1 MRSLSGCGSPNF
13 LPLGVQLEL
22 AICEQISLLKSRGLT
37 ISDDEQAKYILS
49 CINYYRFSGYLF
61 GFRDKSTGMYPQDL
75 TFAQVKRI
83 YDFDR
88 RLTKTLL
95 FALEDI
101 EETLKTR
108 LSYTVTSCYPE
119 DSLVYLNASIYRNH
133 NSFVEFQSLFF
144 SAVKKNKGLPFVKHH
159 IEKYGGNLPMWV
171 AVELF
176 TMGNLHAV
184 YNNLIS
190 PLQKKIAKQ
199 YGTGPNQL
207 KNWIRNL
214 TYTRNHLAHNMRIY
228 DYDFARSPM
237 QCKNHPFPCEKTN
250 RIFDQVFIMCVMY
263 SDHEEWTNYIVPE
276 LSALF
281 EEYSDVIQLQNI
293 GFPENWKDILKY

>member
-1 MRSLSGCGSPNF
+1 MKDLKKHASF
-13 LPLGVQLEL
+13 D
-22 AICEQISLLKSRGLT
+22 EQISLLKYRGLT
-37 ISDDEQAKYILS
+37 ISDENQAKYILS

-61 GFRDKSTGMYPQDL
+61 GFRDKSTGMYPQNL
-75 TFAQVKRI
+75 TLAQVKRI

-108 LSYTVTSCYPE
+108 LSYTITSSYPE
-119 DSLVYLNASIYRNH
+119 DPLIYLNAAIYRNR
-133 NSFVEFQSLFF
+133 NSFIDFQSRFY
-144 SAVKKNKGLPFVKHH
+144 SAVEKNKGLPFVKHH
-159 IEKYGGNLPMWV
+159 IEQYGGDLPMWV

-184 YNNLIS
+184 YDNLIG

-199 YGTGPNQL
+199 YNTGPIQL
-207 KNWIRNL
+207 RNWILNL
-214 TYTRNHLAHNMRIY
+214 MYTRNHLAHNMRIY

>member
-1 MRSLSGCGSPNF
+1 MKDLKKHASF
-13 LPLGVQLEL
+13 D
-22 AICEQISLLKSRGLT
+22 EQISLLKSRGLT
-37 ISDDEQAKYILS
+37 ISDENQAKYILS

-61 GFRDKSTGMYPQDL
+61 GFRDKSTGMYPQNL

-83 YDFDR
+83 YDLDR

-108 LSYTVTSCYPE
+108 LSYTITSSYPE
-119 DSLVYLNASIYRNH
+119 DPLIYLNAAIYRNR
-133 NSFVEFQSLFF
+133 NSFIDFQSRFY
-144 SAVKKNKGLPFVKHH
+144 SAVEKNKGLPFVKHH
-159 IEKYGGNLPMWV
+159 IEQYGGDLPMWV

-184 YNNLIS
+184 YDNLIG

-199 YGTGPNQL
+199 YNTGPIQL
-207 KNWIRNL
+207 RNWILNL
-214 TYTRNHLAHNMRIY
+214 MYTRNHLAHNMRIY

>member
-1 MRSLSGCGSPNF
+1 MKNLKKHASF
-13 LPLGVQLEL
+13 D
-22 AICEQISLLKSRGLT
+22 EQISLLKSRGLT
-37 ISDDEQAKYILS
+37 ISDENQVKYILS

-61 GFRDKSTGMYPQDL
+61 GFRDKHTGMYPCNL
-75 TFAQVKRI
+75 TFSQVKRI

-108 LSYTVTSCYPE
+108 LSYTITSSYPE
-119 DSLVYLNASIYRNH
+119 DPLIYLNAAIYRNR
-133 NSFVEFQSLFF
+133 NSFINFQSRFYT
-144 SAVKKNKGLPFVKHH
+144 AVEKNKGLPFVKHH
-159 IEKYGGNLPMWV
+159 IEQYGGDLPMWV

-184 YNNLIS
+184 YDNLIG

-199 YGTGPNQL
+199 YNTGPNQL
-207 KNWIRNL
+207 RNWILNL
-214 TYTRNHLAHNMRIY
+214 MYTRNHLAHNMRIY

-237 QCKNHPFPCEKTN
+237 QCKKHPFPCEKTN

-263 SDHEEWTNYIVPE
+263 SDHEEWTNYIIPE
-276 LSALF
+276 LNALF

-293 GFPENWKDILKY
+293 GFPENWKDILK

>member
-1 MRSLSGCGSPNF
+1 MKDLKKHASF
-13 LPLGVQLEL
+13 D
-22 AICEQISLLKSRGLT
+22 EQISLLKSRGLT

-61 GFRDKSTGMYPQDL
+61 GFRNKRTGMYPCNL
-75 TFAQVKRI
+75 TFSQVKRI

-88 RLTKTLL
+88 RLTRTLL
-95 FALEDI
+95 FVLEDI

-108 LSYTVTSCYPE
+108 LSYTITSSYPE
-119 DSLVYLNASIYRNH
+119 DPLIYLNAAIYRNR
-133 NSFVEFQSLFF
+133 NSFIDFQSRFY
-144 SAVKKNKGLPFVKHH
+144 SAVEKNKGLPFVKHH
-159 IEKYGGNLPMWV
+159 IEQYGGDLPMWV

-184 YNNLIS
+184 YDNLIG

-199 YGTGPNQL
+199 YNTGPIQL
-207 KNWIRNL
+207 RNWILNL
-214 TYTRNHLAHNMRIY
+214 MYTRNHLAHNMRIY

-263 SDHEEWTNYIVPE
+263 SDHEEWTNYIIPE
-276 LSALF
+276 LNALF

>member
-1 MRSLSGCGSPNF
+1 MKDLKKHASF
-13 LPLGVQLEL
+13 D
-22 AICEQISLLKSRGLT
+22 EQISLLKSRGLT
-37 ISDDEQAKYILS
+37 ISDENQAKYILS

-61 GFRDKSTGMYPQDL
+61 GFRNKRTGMYPCNL
-75 TFAQVKRI
+75 TFSQVKRI

-88 RLTKTLL
+88 RLTRTLL
-95 FALEDI
+95 FVLEDI

-108 LSYTVTSCYPE
+108 LSYTITSSYPE
-119 DSLVYLNASIYRNH
+119 DPLIYLNAAIYRNR
-133 NSFVEFQSLFF
+133 NSFIDFQSRFY
-144 SAVKKNKGLPFVKHH
+144 SAVEKNKGLPFVKHH
-159 IEKYGGNLPMWV
+159 IEQYGGDLPMWV

-184 YNNLIS
+184 YDNLIG

-199 YGTGPNQL
+199 YNTGSIQL
-207 KNWIRNL
+207 RNWILNL
-214 TYTRNHLAHNMRIY
+214 MYTRNHLAHNMRIY

-263 SDHEEWTNYIVPE
+263 SDHEEWTNYIIPE
-276 LSALF
+276 LNALF

>member
-1 MRSLSGCGSPNF
+1 
-13 LPLGVQLEL
+13 
-22 AICEQISLLKSRGLT
+22 
-37 ISDDEQAKYILS
+37 
-49 CINYYRFSGYLF
+49 
-61 GFRDKSTGMYPQDL
+61 MYPQDL

>member
-1 MRSLSGCGSPNF
+1 MKDLKKHASF
-13 LPLGVQLEL
+13 D
-22 AICEQISLLKSRGLT
+22 EQISLLKSRGLT
-37 ISDDEQAKYILS
+37 ISDENQAKYILS

-61 GFRDKSTGMYPQDL
+61 GFRNKRTGMYPCNL
-75 TFAQVKRI
+75 TFSQIKRI

-88 RLTKTLL
+88 RLTRTLL
-95 FALEDI
+95 FVLEDI

-108 LSYTVTSCYPE
+108 LSYTITSSYPE
-119 DSLVYLNASIYRNH
+119 DPLIYLNAAIYRNR
-133 NSFVEFQSLFF
+133 NSFIDFQSRFY
-144 SAVKKNKGLPFVKHH
+144 SAVEKNKGLPFVKHH
-159 IEKYGGNLPMWV
+159 IEQYGGDLPMWV

-184 YNNLIS
+184 YDNLIG

-199 YGTGPNQL
+199 YNTGPIQL
-207 KNWIRNL
+207 RNWILNL
-214 TYTRNHLAHNMRIY
+214 MYTRNHLAHNMRVY

-250 RIFDQVFIMCVMY
+250 RIFGQVFIMCVMY
-263 SDHEEWTNYIVPE
+263 SDHEEWTNYIIPE
-276 LSALF
+276 LNALF

>member
-1 MRSLSGCGSPNF
+1 MKDLKKHASF
-13 LPLGVQLEL
+13 D
-22 AICEQISLLKSRGLT
+22 EQISLLKSRGLT
-37 ISDDEQAKYILS
+37 ISDENQAKYILS

-61 GFRDKSTGMYPQDL
+61 GFRNKRTGMYPCNL
-75 TFAQVKRI
+75 TFSQVKRI

-88 RLTKTLL
+88 RLTRTLL
-95 FALEDI
+95 FVLEDI

-108 LSYTVTSCYPE
+108 LSYTITSSYPE
-119 DSLVYLNASIYRNH
+119 DPLIYLNAAIYRNR
-133 NSFVEFQSLFF
+133 NSFIDFQSRFY
-144 SAVKKNKGLPFVKHH
+144 SAVEKNKGLPFVKHH
-159 IEKYGGNLPMWV
+159 IEQYGGDLPMWV

-184 YNNLIS
+184 YNNLIG

-199 YGTGPNQL
+199 YNTGPIQL
-207 KNWIRNL
+207 RNWILNL
-214 TYTRNHLAHNMRIY
+214 MYTRNHLAHNMRIY

-263 SDHEEWTNYIVPE
+263 SDHEEWTNYIIPE
-276 LSALF
+276 LNALF

-293 GFPENWKDILKY
+293 GFPENWKDILK

>member
-1 MRSLSGCGSPNF
+1 MKDLKKHASF
-13 LPLGVQLEL
+13 D
-22 AICEQISLLKSRGLT
+22 EQISLLKSRGLT
-37 ISDDEQAKYILS
+37 ISDENQAKYILS

-61 GFRDKSTGMYPQDL
+61 GFRNKRTGMYPCNL
-75 TFAQVKRI
+75 TFSQIKRI

-88 RLTKTLL
+88 RLTRTLL
-95 FALEDI
+95 FVLEDI

-108 LSYTVTSCYPE
+108 LSYTITSSYPE
-119 DSLVYLNASIYRNH
+119 DPLIYLNAAIYRNR
-133 NSFVEFQSLFF
+133 NSFIDFQSRFY
-144 SAVKKNKGLPFVKHH
+144 SAVEKNKGLPFVKHH
-159 IEKYGGNLPMWV
+159 IEQYGGDLPMWV

-184 YNNLIS
+184 YDNLIG

-199 YGTGPNQL
+199 YNTGPIQL
-207 KNWIRNL
+207 RNWILNL
-214 TYTRNHLAHNMRIY
+214 MYTRNHLAHNMRIY

-263 SDHEEWTNYIVPE
+263 SDHEEWTNYIIPE
-276 LSALF
+276 LNALF

>member
-1 MRSLSGCGSPNF
+1 M
-13 LPLGVQLEL
+13 
-22 AICEQISLLKSRGLT
+22 
-37 ISDDEQAKYILS
+37 
-49 CINYYRFSGYLF
+49 
-61 GFRDKSTGMYPQDL
+61 
-75 TFAQVKRI
+75 
-83 YDFDR
+83 
-88 RLTKTLL
+88 
-95 FALEDI
+95 EDI

-108 LSYTVTSCYPE
+108 LSYTITSSYPE
-119 DSLVYLNASIYRNH
+119 DPLIYLNAAIYRNR
-133 NSFVEFQSLFF
+133 NSFIDFQSRFY
-144 SAVKKNKGLPFVKHH
+144 SAVEKNKGLPFVKHH
-159 IEKYGGNLPMWV
+159 IEQYGGDLPMWV

-184 YNNLIS
+184 YDNLIG

-199 YGTGPNQL
+199 YNTGPIQL
-207 KNWIRNL
+207 RNWILNL
-214 TYTRNHLAHNMRIY
+214 MYTRNHLAHNMRIY

>member
-1 MRSLSGCGSPNF
+1 MKDLKKHASF
-13 LPLGVQLEL
+13 D
-22 AICEQISLLKSRGLT
+22 EQISLLKSRGLT
-37 ISDDEQAKYILS
+37 ISDENQAKYILS
-49 CINYYRFSGYLF
+49 CIYYYRFSGYLF
-61 GFRDKSTGMYPQDL
+61 GFRDKSTGMYPQNL

-108 LSYTVTSCYPE
+108 LSYTITSSYPE
-119 DSLVYLNASIYRNH
+119 DPLIYLNAAIYRNR
-133 NSFVEFQSLFF
+133 NSFIDFQSRFY
-144 SAVKKNKGLPFVKHH
+144 SAVEKNKGLPFVKHH
-159 IEKYGGNLPMWV
+159 IEQYGGDLPMWV

-184 YNNLIS
+184 YDNLIG

-199 YGTGPNQL
+199 YNTGPIQL
-207 KNWIRNL
+207 RNWILNL
-214 TYTRNHLAHNMRIY
+214 MYTRNHLAHNMRIY